1 MTAHC
6 PVIRCADCDRPM
18 INTRSR
24 AEGVCKPC
32 RAERVAR
39 GFDDDLPPMD
49 AANQMALDMAM
60 REIDKLRGGE

>member
-1 MTAHC
+1 
-6 PVIRCADCDRPM
+6 
-18 INTRSR
+18 
-24 AEGVCKPC
+24 
-32 RAERVAR
+32 VAR